1 MLGLRAA
8 DGRLRKKPT
17 RILSSMP
24 EITQQLGGLRCD
36 QSAGHTPHAPVIGG
50 SRITAAAGHY
60 PAALCR

>member
-17 RILSSMP
+17 RILSSMV
-24 EITQQLGGLRCD
+24 ETLQQNHGLQCD
-36 QSAGHTPHAPVIGG
+36 QSAGHTPRAPVIGG
-50 SRITAAAGHY
+50 SKVTAAAGHF